1 LFRYQDRTIVILF
14 RIELKKKFF
23 DQARI
28 ENEMPIEILSKF
40 SLVDLAGSERA
51 NITHNKKQLKEGSNI
66 NKSLV
71 SLGNLIS
78 NLGSGCDASSK
89 VFYKLTIYCDFS

>member
-1 LFRYQDRTIVILF
+1 
-14 RIELKKKFF
+14 
-23 DQARI
+23 
-28 ENEMPIEILSKF
+28 MPIEILSKF

-51 NITHNKKQLKEGSNI
+51 NIIYNRKQLKEGANI

-78 NLGSGCDASSK
+78 NLGNFYAILR
-89 VFYKLTIYCDFS
+89 VFI